1 MKLLEPI
8 PFRKPSE
15 QRFTV
20 DDWLGLL
27 TYSFGGNSYT
37 LPLNTTYGANKVE
50 PISTNFAPLVSGALY
65 GNSIVYG
72 LERVRLEVFSQGRFQ
87 WQQLRGGRPGNLFG
101 DAGLSG
107 LERPWP
113 GGTTGDLLAAILLDA
128 DFAGNAYYA
137 WQGNETVRLRPD
149 WVEIVFVDRAATLAG
164 RGEVAL
170 GYKKAGYLYYHGG
183 KGRGVE
189 PLMLLADEVAHFAP
203 MPDPLAFYRGMSW
216 LTPVVREIEADIAAT
231 THKLKFFENA
241 ATPNLAISLKEVD
254 DPVLFDTFIEKME
267 EQHAGLGNAYRTL
280 YLGAGADVT
289 VIGADMHQ
297 LDFKVVQGAGETRI
311 ALAAGVPPTV
321 ASLSEGMQGSSLNA
335 GNFAQ
340 ARRQFS
346 DITMAHLWS
355 NVSGSLEVLF
365 PPPAGARL
373 TVDTR
378 DVPFMQEDRKDDA
391 EIRAKDAVTL
401 RQLVDAGYD
410 PDSAVA
416 AVTAGDFSMLTGKHS
431 GLYSVQLQP
440 PGAKEP
446 EADATTLA
454 PGVDN

>member
-8 PFRKPSE
+8 PFRKTE

-50 PISTNFAPLVSGALY
+50 PIPTGFPGLVSGALY
-65 GNSIVYG
+65 NDSVVFG
-72 LERVRLEVFSQGRFQ
+72 LERKRLEVFSQGRFQ
-87 WQQLRGGRPGNLFG
+87 FQQFQAGRPGKLFG
-101 DAGLSG
+101 DQSLGV

-113 GGTTGDLLAAILLDA
+113 GGTTGDLLASMLLDA
-128 DFAGNAYYA
+128 DFAGNAYYTR
-137 WQGNETVRLRPD
+137 QGNEVIRLRPD
-149 WVEIVFVDRAATLAG
+149 WVEIVLGDRPSRVSGREGFVG
-164 RGEVAL
+164 YEKL
-170 GYKKAGYLYYHGG
+170 GYFYFHGG
-183 KGRGVE
+183 KGQGHDPIAFE
-189 PLMLLADEVAHFAP
+189 ADEVAHFAP
-203 MPDPLAFYRGMSW
+203 TPDPLAFYRGMSW

-241 ATPNLAISLKEVD
+241 ATPNLAVSLKEVT
-254 DPVLFDTFIEKME
+254 DPVLFEAFIEKME
-267 EQHAGLGNAYRTL
+267 EQHAGLGNAYKTL

-289 VIGADMHQ
+289 VVGADMRQ

-311 ALAAGVPPTV
+311 ALAAGVPPVV

-335 GNFAQ
+335 GNYAQ
-340 ARRQFS
+340 ARRQFA
-346 DITMAHLWS
+346 DTTIAHLWQ
-355 NVSGSLEVLF
+355 NVAGSLEVLV
-365 PPPAGARL
+365 PPPSASQL
-373 TVDTR
+373 KVDTR
-378 DVPFMQEDRKDDA
+378 DVPFLQEDRKDDA
-391 EIRAKDAVTL
+391 EIHQKNASTI
-401 RQLVDAGYD
+401 RQLVDAGFD
-410 PDSAVA
+410 PDSVVD
-416 AVTAGDFSMLTGKHS
+416 AVTTGDYALLSGQHS